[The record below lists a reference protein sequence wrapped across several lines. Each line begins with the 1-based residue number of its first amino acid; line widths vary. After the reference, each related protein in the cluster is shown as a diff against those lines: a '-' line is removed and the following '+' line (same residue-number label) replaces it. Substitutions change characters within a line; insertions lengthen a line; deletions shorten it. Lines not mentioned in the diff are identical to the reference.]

1 MQYREFYYLEYAV
14 SWMLLF
20 RICSIINFENMLLL
34 VFAYVF
40 AEIVL
45 LVRLKLLKLHLSFY
59 KIAFLWITVQLLS
72 LLILFIKNVCSLPKL
87 DAKPKD
93 CISKNYSF
101 WSWFN
106 PLNTLNFNAL
116 NTLNFNALN
125 TLNPNAEF
133 NELIWRTLP

>member
-1 MQYREFYYLEYAV
+1 MFFNKIKSYIEICSIVSECSYSEYAV
-14 SWMLLF
+14 SLMILF
-20 RICSIINFENMLLL
+20 RICSIINFAKNILLL
-34 VFAYVF
+34 VFAYVV

-59 KIAFLWITVQLLS
+59 KVAFLWITVQALS

-101 WSWFN
+101 W
-106 PLNTLNFNAL
+106 
-116 NTLNFNALN
+116 
-125 TLNPNAEF
+125 
-133 NELIWRTLP
+133 